1 MSQKLIMPVDKMQ
14 MTAAYKNAKYR
25 EYWGFGHYGVDC
37 IHTQKLRNVHALGD
51 GEVIAC
57 GMDGSVPT
65 GANSRLGNCIVIVY
79 KDVLCND
86 GAARDLAC
94 RMFHFDS
101 IAVKKGDRVKAGQTI
116 GVYGNTGA
124 STSGPHL
131 HIEFDTDIEYP
142 RHAVGIKASGNVIK
156 QGTTDSTVNP
166 SKVWHLGEGQT
177 ITGSAGGWTSADD
190 VNIPEANDEV
200 AKYRAALIEARK
212 IIDAALG
219 A

>member
-1 MSQKLIMPVDKMQ
+1 MSQKLILPVDKMQ

-65 GANSRLGNCIVIVY
+65 GSSSRLGNCIVIVY
-79 KDVLCND
+79 KDVICND
-86 GAARDLAC
+86 STVRDLAC

-101 IAVKKGDRVKAGQTI
+101 IAVKKGDKVKAGQTI

-142 RHAVGIKASGNVIK
+142 CHAVGIKASGNVIK
-156 QGTTDSTVNP
+156 QGTTDST
-166 SKVWHLGEGQT
+166 
-177 ITGSAGGWTSADD
+177 GGWTGADD
-190 VNIPEANDEV
+190 VDIPKADEHCHPYHRLSLRRRQGHRHYV
-200 AKYRAALIEARK
+200 SSVYVCSQRHNAQSPSIR
-212 IIDAALG
+212 G
-219 A
+219 T